1 MSDPAHRNDVPT
13 TPRGGAAPAVT
24 IEQLLLTG
32 LDHYVRGQFER
43 AVDVWTRVLFL
54 DRNHIGA
61 RAYIR
66 SARAAMAER
75 HRESDA
81 LLHAGVEACDRGE
94 ATEARALL
102 TKAIQHGGANDE
114 VLAVLDRVERLGDV
128 PAAVV
133 GESVRSR
140 GRSQRLRPEP
150 DRAPGPSAKRLSTQG
165 LATVVLVA
173 AAAGLIAI
181 GAWMPVDL
189 SPAGSEFLSD
199 TRPLAGPVAPL
210 PVPSAPALALDRAR
224 TLAGEGRLSQALGVL
239 ATVGSGGGLHQDVEA
254 LKGQLQHSL
263 LERVRLAE
271 LEGERVRDV
280 VPGSRSAF

>member
-1 MSDPAHRNDVPT
+1 MSDPAQRNDVTT

-54 DRNHIGA
+54 DRNHTGA

-114 VLAVLDRVERLGDV
+114 VLAVLDRVERLGHV
-128 PAAVV
+128 PAAV
-133 GESVRSR
+133 GSVRPR
-140 GRSQRLRPEP
+140 GRSQRRRREP
-150 DRAPGPSAKRLSTQG
+150 DRGPGPSAKRLSTLG
-165 LATVVLVA
+165 LAAVVLVA
-173 AAAGLIAI
+173 AAAGLIVT
-181 GAWMPVDL
+181 GVWMPIDL
-189 SPAGSEFLSD
+189 SSAGSGFLSD
-199 TRPLAGPVAPL
+199 TRPVAGPVAPL
-210 PVPSAPALALDRAR
+210 PVPSAPVLALGRAR
-224 TLAGEGRLSQALGVL
+224 ALAGEGRLSQALGVL

-254 LKGQLQHSL
+254 LRGQLQHSL
-263 LERVRLAE
+263 LERVGLAE
-271 LEGERVRDV
+271 FEGERVRDV
-280 VPGSRSAF
+280 GPVSRPAF

>member
-1 MSDPAHRNDVPT
+1 MSVPAQRNDVPT
-13 TPRGGAAPAVT
+13 TTRGGATPAVT

-54 DRNHIGA
+54 DRNHTGA
-61 RAYIR
+61 RSYIR

-114 VLAVLDRVERLGDV
+114 ILAALDRVERLGDM

-133 GESVRSR
+133 GESVRPR
-140 GRSQRLRPEP
+140 DRSQRRRREP
-150 DRAPGPSAKRLSTQG
+150 DRAPGPRAKRPSTLG
-165 LATVVLVA
+165 LAAVVLVV
-173 AAAGLIAI
+173 AAAGLIVT
-181 GAWMPVDL
+181 GLWMPIDL
-189 SPAGSEFLSD
+189 SPAGSGFLSD
-199 TRPLAGPVAPL
+199 VRPFAGPVAPL
-210 PVPSAPALALDRAR
+210 LVPSEPALALGRAR
-224 TLAGEGRLSQALGVL
+224 LLAGERRLSEALGML
-239 ATVGSGGGLHQDVEA
+239 NTVGSGDGLHQEVEA
-254 LKGQLQHSL
+254 LRGQLQRTL
-263 LERVRLAE
+263 LERLRLAE
-271 LEGERVRDV
+271 LEGERVSDV
-280 VPGSRSAF
+280 LRVARPAF